1 MNKDI
6 QLIWDFDD
14 TIVKTNIE
22 FDKTNQRA
30 AEIIAYDVFG
40 HLSQTELIKDYQR
53 KLDIEMVAEI
63 GFLPNRYLLTWYNTY
78 EYFIKKAGKGL
89 NKGTRDEIAE
99 TVMDVYERKYDN
111 IPESIP
117 VLKEL
122 KSQGY
127 EMIILTAGVEEVQ
140 KRKIEQSGAHQF
152 IDDIHV
158 FTQKT
163 PQTFKM
169 MMEKYHCSDYVM
181 IGNSLKSDIYPA
193 LENDAWGFH
202 FEQTTWEVDH
212 YHINKNHEKYVS
224 LTNLKE
230 VPVKLERLVRNKSL
244 AI

>member
-1 MNKDI
+1 MKKDI

-40 HLSQTELIKDYQR
+40 HLCDVESIKEYQR

-63 GFLPNRYLLTWYNTY
+63 GFLPNRYLLTWYDTY
-78 EYFIKKAGKGL
+78 EYFINKAGKDL
-89 NKGTRDEIAE
+89 NQGTQDEITE
-99 TVMDVYERKYDN
+99 TVMDVYKRKYDN

-122 KSQGY
+122 KRQGF

-140 KRKIEQSGAHQF
+140 KRKIEQSGAHLYVN
-152 IDDIHV
+152 DIHV

-169 MMEKYHCSDYVM
+169 MMEKYHFSDYVM

-193 LENDAWGFH
+193 LENDAWAFH
-202 FEQTTWEVDH
+202 FEQMTWEVDH
-212 YHINKNHEKYVS
+212 YHINKNHEKYVR

-230 VPVKLERLVRNKSL
+230 VPGKLDMILRKKSL